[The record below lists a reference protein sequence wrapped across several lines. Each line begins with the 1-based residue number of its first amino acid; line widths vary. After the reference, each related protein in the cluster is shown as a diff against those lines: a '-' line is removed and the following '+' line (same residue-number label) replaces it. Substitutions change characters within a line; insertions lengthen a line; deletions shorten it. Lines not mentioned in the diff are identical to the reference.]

1 MEIRGGIVF
10 SFDADTLSI
19 PVNVF
24 EKIFDM
30 NIIYDLC
37 RELNGLKWVY
47 FFYRT
52 IVCYECR

>member
-30 NIIYDLC
+30 NIFYDLC
-37 RELNGLKWVY
+37 RKLNGLKWV